1 MARSPHVSFQLET
14 HVAASVEAC
23 FELSLSVDA
32 HTESMRS
39 SGEKIVGGV
48 SSGVMRLGDTVT
60 WQARHFGIP
69 FRMTS
74 RITAHEAPHR
84 FVDEQ
89 VRGPFALWRHE
100 HRFEPQG
107 EGTRMIDVV
116 DFSSPVGPIG
126 RLVDH
131 WVLRDYMK
139 KLLHQR
145 NRWLAA
151 ELAAGSD

>member
-1 MARSPHVSFQLET
+1 MARSPHVTFQLET
-14 HVAASVEAC
+14 QVAASVEAC

-32 HTESMRS
+32 HTESMRN

-151 ELAAGSD
+151 ELAAGPD